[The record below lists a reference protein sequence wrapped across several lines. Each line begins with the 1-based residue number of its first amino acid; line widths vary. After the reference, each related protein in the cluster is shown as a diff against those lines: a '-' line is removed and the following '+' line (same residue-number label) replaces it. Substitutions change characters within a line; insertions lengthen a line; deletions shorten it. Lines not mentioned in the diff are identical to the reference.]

1 MPNAMLLG
9 VGLALLL
16 GEPALTWDAP
26 LHCPTR
32 ADTAAAIEHY
42 LGRSLAEADPP
53 TDMRV
58 HEAMGGYR
66 LVLRTRAGA
75 HVIEGVD
82 CGRLIQLAA
91 SVAAI
96 AIDPLAQGMPVDPPS
111 LVRREPEPLVS
122 AGGEPGLQPQALP
135 ATEAEPTEPAI
146 VDPVEPPI
154 LPPMPEPEPEPDS
167 SEWQLVEAPI
177 DRPADARRRDR
188 QLRGLLTAS
197 AGLGLAVFP
206 NPAPGVEAGVGID
219 RGALHVELGAGGW
232 FAGRFRSSEADV
244 GGDLQAWQASVRP
257 CGVPRW
263 RRIELRACGSVGAG
277 QVRAR
282 GVGVVDPEV
291 VRQPWVWIAGDLGLA
306 VVLHPRAALFL
317 DVGAAANLLRPR
329 FWTESPAS
337 EYQMPIVSGRGRFGI
352 EVRFP

>member
-1 MPNAMLLG
+1 MPSAMLLG

-16 GEPALTWDAP
+16 GEPGLTWEAP

-42 LGRSLAEADPP
+42 LGRTLADADPP

-58 HEAMGGYR
+58 REAAGGYR
-66 LVLRTRAGA
+66 LELRTRVGA

-96 AIDPLAQGMPVDPPS
+96 AIDPLAQGTPIEPPS
-111 LVRREPEPLVS
+111 LARREPDPDPRAAPLETTKV
-122 AGGEPGLQPQALP
+122 ELP
-135 ATEAEPTEPAI
+135 S
-146 VDPVEPPI
+146 VEPEAPLI
-154 LPPMPEPEPEPDS
+154 TPPMPEPPPN
-167 SEWQLVEAPI
+167 EWQLVEGPA
-177 DRPADARRRDR
+177 DRPERRDPR
-188 QLRGLLTAS
+188 TKRVRGLLSAS

-206 NPAPGVEAGVGID
+206 GPSPGVEAGVGID
-219 RGALHVELGAGGW
+219 RGALHVELGGGGW
-232 FAGRFRSSEADV
+232 FAGRFRSSDAEV
-244 GGDLQAWQASVRP
+244 GGDLRAWQASVRP

-263 RRIELRACGSVGAG
+263 RRLELRACGVLGAG
-277 QVRAR
+277 QVAAR
-282 GVGVVDPEV
+282 GVGVVDPQW
-291 VRQPWVWIAGDLGLA
+291 VRQPWVWIAGELGLA

-329 FWTESPAS
+329 FWTDAPAS
-337 EYQMPIVSGRGRFGI
+337 EYVMPIVSGRGRLGV